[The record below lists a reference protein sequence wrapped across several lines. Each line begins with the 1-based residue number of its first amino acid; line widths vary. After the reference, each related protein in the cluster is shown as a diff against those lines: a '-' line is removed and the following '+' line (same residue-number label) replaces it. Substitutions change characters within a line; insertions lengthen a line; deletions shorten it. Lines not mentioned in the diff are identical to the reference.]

1 MDRPKMVPPVSSSPA
16 RPKMVPPVSSSPAGS
31 TGKPKPVPPCDS
43 HCRQDGATLQ
53 SGTSTRHQDVPRWG
67 HPSDRARRIGRSLG
81 PRPNLQGKGRMPEP
95 QHGATRQFVTS
106 VRHRPF
112 QVGATRQLGERSVP
126 PPNPGGRSRV
136 VAPSVRN
143 SATPS
148 LLGNGHLVRPLGATP
163 NQRAQT
169 RATRRFA
176 VPPEWYHPSVR
187 GAPNSA
193 TPQFSWQSVPTRA
206 GATRQPGT
214 TMCQDG
220 ATRWIGPSLGPRPSL
235 SPADVRCHPPIRGAE
250 VTFRLV
256 AYSPSDVP
264 VRSPLS
270 PPCLHATLLTV
281 LAGDPEL
288 TASRLDEALLPDPV
302 LTPLA

>member
-1 MDRPKMVPPVSSSPA
+1 MVPPFNPARQPGTKMCQDGATRRIGRVGSGDLWGHAPICKEKAECQSPNMVPPVSSS
-16 RPKMVPPVSSSPAGS
+16 
-31 TGKPKPVPPCDS
+31 
-43 HCRQDGATLQ
+43 
-53 SGTSTRHQDVPRWG
+53 
-67 HPSDRARRIGRSLG
+67 
-81 PRPNLQGKGRMPEP
+81 
-95 QHGATRQFVTS
+95 RQFVTD
-106 VRHRPF
+106 
-112 QVGATRQLGERSVP
+112 RSKLVP
-126 PPNPGGRSRV
+126 PGSLAN
-136 VAPSVRN
+136 VRCHPPIRGAEVE
-143 SATPS
+143 SSLRASETVPPPS

-169 RATRRFA
+169 SATRRFA